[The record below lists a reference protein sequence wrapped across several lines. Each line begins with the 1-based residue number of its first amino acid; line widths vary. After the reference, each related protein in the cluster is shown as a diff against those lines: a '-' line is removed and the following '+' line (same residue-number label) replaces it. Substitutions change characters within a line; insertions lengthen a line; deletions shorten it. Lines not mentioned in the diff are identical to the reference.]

1 MCPRMVHADQEF
13 IYVLTS
19 EKLVYLFL
27 KKYYINKFLEL
38 HF

>member
-1 MCPRMVHADQEF
+1 MVHADQEF
-13 IYVLTS
+13 IYILTS
-19 EKLVYLFL
+19 EKLIYFL